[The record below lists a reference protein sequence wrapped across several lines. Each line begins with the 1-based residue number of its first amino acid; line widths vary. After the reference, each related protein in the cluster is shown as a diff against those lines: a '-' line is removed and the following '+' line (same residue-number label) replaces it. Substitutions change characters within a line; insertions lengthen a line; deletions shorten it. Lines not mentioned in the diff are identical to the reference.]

1 MQVKPLIRILEAHSP
16 ISAII
21 AEKASYTEKDINK
34 QFDGFWSSSL
44 TDSIEMGMPDI
55 EALDVSKRLSNI
67 DNIFDVTTKPLIMDL
82 DTGEI
87 EHFELNIRTIE
98 RLGISAVIIEDKKGL
113 KKNSLFGNSVDQSQ
127 EEMEV
132 FAEKISIG
140 RAKRLSTDFMIIA
153 RIESLI
159 LEKGMDDAIKRAKK
173 YVEAG
178 ADAIMI
184 HSRKK
189 EPEEIFT
196 FSKIFRTY
204 FENIPLVC
212 VPTSYNCVKEDEL
225 QKSGFN
231 IVIYANHLM
240 RSSYPA
246 MKSVAYNILKYGRS
260 AEVDDELI
268 SIKEVLEL
276 IPGTK

>member
-1 MQVKPLIRILEAHSP
+1 MS
-16 ISAII
+16 
-21 AEKASYTEKDINK
+21 D
-34 QFDGFWSSSL
+34 
-44 TDSIEMGMPDI
+44 
-55 EALDVSKRLSNI
+55 
-67 DNIFDVTTKPLIMDL
+67 
-82 DTGEI
+82 
-87 EHFELNIRTIE
+87 
-98 RLGISAVIIEDKKGL
+98 
-113 KKNSLFGNSVDQSQ
+113 
-127 EEMEV
+127 
-132 FAEKISIG
+132 
-140 RAKRLSTDFMIIA
+140 
-153 RIESLI
+153 
-159 LEKGMDDAIKRAKK
+159 
-173 YVEAG
+173 
-178 ADAIMI
+178 
-184 HSRKK
+184 
-189 EPEEIFT
+189 
-196 FSKIFRTY
+196 